1 MLIQYYFI
9 VILYI
14 VVFLPGFGGSECE
27 HFVYPVSLAVAWCAQ
42 LDHQC
47 AYFAPP
53 ASTEI
58 TNGLRSNFI
67 PTQNM
72 AFSKPQPTAAKIM
85 VLLTIKFQFS
95 SITGLVHSFFS
106 VHRYVTVTW
115 SCRQR
120 KNTVCVWNS
129 WGFVKLVYCWDLY
142 QGAKVNTLKLSWRSV
157 VGCHFLCLNSCYLAR
172 TTRLLSSCSEAELT
186 PTWVARVLYWKC
198 SFFLLINL
206 SK

>member
-1 MLIQYYFI
+1 MRTLCLSSFSCCCLMRSTRSSMRLFCASSIHWNHKWI
-9 VILYI
+9 AVILY
-14 VVFLPGFGGSECE
+14 SNSK
-27 HFVYPVSLAVAWCAQ
+27 H
-42 LDHQC
+42 
-47 AYFAPP
+47 
-53 ASTEI
+53 
-58 TNGLRSNFI
+58 GLFQTS
-67 PTQNM
+67 
-72 AFSKPQPTAAKIM
+72 AKIM

-106 VHRYVTVTW
+106 VHRYATVTW

-186 PTWVARVLYWKC
+186 PTWVAR
-198 SFFLLINL
+198 FF
-206 SK
+206 KPH